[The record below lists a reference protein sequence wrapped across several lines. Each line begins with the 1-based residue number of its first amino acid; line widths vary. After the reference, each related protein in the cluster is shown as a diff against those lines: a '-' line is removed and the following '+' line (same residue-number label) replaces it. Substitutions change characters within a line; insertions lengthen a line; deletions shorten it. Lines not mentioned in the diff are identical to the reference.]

1 MHQASKLIAA
11 AAGLICVAQAGS
23 AYAQE
28 QQSFKTLLG
37 KGFEIKNVTFAHGES
52 TDNRDAF
59 LVTLQKDKSI
69 AVCYF
74 AAVNWINLSAA
85 SLDDARRCEVR

>member
-1 MHQASKLIAA
+1 MERHAAHTGGSHASASKLIAA

-28 QQSFKTLLG
+28 EQSFKTLLG

-69 AVCYF
+69 AV
-74 AAVNWINLSAA
+74 AISPP
-85 SLDDARRCEVR
+85 